1 MKDNWTECL
10 AQILKSEGGYVDDPR
25 DNGGATN
32 FGVTKKTYENWVG
45 REVTKEDIKNLT
57 IDDVAPIYKERY
69 WNRVRADELKDG
81 CDLLLFDLSVHSGP
95 RRSVKIAQQ
104 TAGTTVD
111 GLIGPKTIAAINA
124 MDQTEFIKKFSENRL
139 EFYKRIEAWKHFEN
153 GFRNR
158 VEKHRS
164 LPNRWCSRSR
174 RERNGDLNLS
184 NNIATG
190 HFGDQCFLL
199 ANCVNGA
206 TMYL

>member
-69 WNRVRADELKDG
+69 WARVRADELKDG
-81 CDLLLFDLSVHSGP
+81 CDLLLFDLAVHSGP
-95 RRSVKIAQQ
+95 RRSVKIAQE
-104 TAGTTVD
+104 TAGTVVD
-111 GLIGPKTIAAINA
+111 GLIGPKTVAAINA

-139 EFYKRIEAWKHFEN
+139 AFYKRIEAWKHFEN

-158 VEKHRS
+158 VKKTQ
-164 LPNRWCSRSR
+164 
-174 RERNGDLNLS
+174 
-184 NNIATG
+184 IAA
-190 HFGDQCFLL
+190 QQM
-199 ANCVNGA
+199 VQ
-206 TMYL
+206 

>member
-1 MKDNWTECL
+1 MRMALISVFFFCSQPTYAIGCINMKDNWTECL

-45 REVTKEDIKNLT
+45 REVTKEEIKNLT
-57 IDDVAPIYKERY
+57 IEDVAPIYKDRY
-69 WNRVRADELKDG
+69 WNLVRSDELKDG
-81 CDLLLFDLSVHSGP
+81 CDLLLFDLAVHSGP

-104 TAGTTVD
+104 TAETLVD

-139 EFYKRIEAWKHFEN
+139 DFYKRIEAWKHFEN

-158 VEKHRS
+158 VKKTQ
-164 LPNRWCSRSR
+164 
-174 RERNGDLNLS
+174 
-184 NNIATG
+184 IAA
-190 HFGDQCFLL
+190 QQM
-199 ANCVNGA
+199 VK
-206 TMYL
+206 